1 MHGMKG
7 LPNMP
12 GRIPQTVALGA
23 SSLRVSPL
31 GVGTWQWGDRAIWRF
46 GTDYTR
52 ADCEAAYASSRA
64 AGVTFF
70 DTAEI
75 YGRGASEEL
84 LGVQVRKDL
93 APPVVA
99 TKFAPL
105 PGRLTAASVARAL
118 DASLRRLGMSVV
130 DLYQVHWPF
139 TLLNLDTVMLAL
151 ADQVAAG
158 RVRAVGVSNFS
169 ARQIERARTVLARRN
184 IPLASN
190 QVSYSL
196 LHRDP
201 ERNGVL
207 EACRQLDVRLI
218 AYSPLSQG
226 ALTGK
231 YHEGVRIR
239 GVRALTGPFRPAA
252 LHASAPL
259 IQRMREIGAAHGD
272 KTPAQVALN
281 WLMCRGALP
290 IPGAK
295 NAAQATANAGA
306 LGWEL
311 TDEEYA
317 RLSALSRGV

>member
-1 MHGMKG
+1 MV
-7 LPNMP
+7 
-12 GRIPQTVALGA
+12 GRIPETIALGA
-23 SSLRVSPL
+23 SPLHVSAL
-31 GVGTWQWGDRAIWRF
+31 GVGTWQWGDRTTWRF
-46 GTDYTR
+46 GTDYAR

-64 AGVTFF
+64 ASITFF
-70 DTAEI
+70 DTAEV
-75 YGRGASEEL
+75 YGLGASETI
-84 LGVQVRKDL
+84 LGALVRKDP
-93 APPVVA
+93 APVVVA

-105 PGRLTAASVARAL
+105 PGRLTVASVGRAL
-118 DASLRRLGMSVV
+118 AASLRRLGLPAV

-139 TLLNLDTVMLAL
+139 TLLSLDALMLAL
-151 ADQVAAG
+151 ADQVEAG

-169 ARQIERARTVLARRN
+169 ARQTERAHTVLARRG

-196 LHRDP
+196 LHREP

-226 ALTGK
+226 ALSGK
-231 YHEGVRIR
+231 YHEGTPVRGSR
-239 GVRALTGPFRPAA
+239 RMMAPFRPAA

-259 IQRMREIGAAHGD
+259 IQRMREIGAAHGG

-295 NAAQATANAGA
+295 NAAQAAANAGA

-311 TDEEYA
+311 TDDEYA
-317 RLSALSRGV
+317 QLSALSRG

>member
-1 MHGMKG
+1 MT
-7 LPNMP
+7 
-12 GRIPQTVALGA
+12 GRIPETVALGA
-23 SSLRVSPL
+23 SPLRVSPL
-31 GVGTWQWGDRAIWRF
+31 GVGTWQWGDRSIWRF

-52 ADCEAAYASSRA
+52 TDCEAAYASSRA
-64 AGVTFF
+64 AGITFF
-70 DTAEI
+70 DTAEV
-75 YGRGASEEL
+75 YGRGTSETI
-84 LGVQVRKDL
+84 LGALVRKDP
-93 APPVVA
+93 APVVVA

-105 PGRLTAASVARAL
+105 PGRLTPASVGRAL
-118 DASLRRLGMSVV
+118 EASLRRLGLPAV

-139 TLLNLDTVMLAL
+139 TLLSLDALMLAL
-151 ADQVAAG
+151 ADQVEAG

-169 ARQIERARTVLARRN
+169 ARQMERARTVLARRG

-226 ALTGK
+226 ALSGK
-231 YHEGVRIR
+231 YHEGTPVRGPR
-239 GVRALTGPFRPAA
+239 RVMAPFRSAA

-259 IQRMREIGAAHGD
+259 IQRMREIGAAHGG

-295 NAAQATANAGA
+295 SAAQAAANAGA

-311 TDEEYA
+311 TDDEYA
-317 RLSALSRGV
+317 QLSALSRG

>member
-1 MHGMKG
+1 
-7 LPNMP
+7 MP
-12 GRIPQTVALGA
+12 GRIPDTVALGT
-23 SSLRVSPL
+23 SPLRVSSL
-31 GVGTWQWGDRAIWRF
+31 GVGTWQWGDRGYWQF
-46 GTDYTR
+46 GTDYSR
-52 ADCEAAYASSRA
+52 ADCEAAYAGSRER
-64 AGVTFF
+64 GLTFF

-84 LGVQVRKDL
+84 LGALVRKDPM
-93 APPVVA
+93 PPVVA

-105 PGRLTAASVARAL
+105 PGRLTVASVARAL
-118 DASLRRLGMSVV
+118 DASLKRLGLPVV

-139 TLLNLDTVMLAL
+139 TLLNLDAVMLAL
-151 ADQVAAG
+151 ADQVEAG

-169 ARQIERARTVLARRN
+169 ARQMERARSVLARRN

-218 AYSPLSQG
+218 AYSPLGQG
-226 ALTGK
+226 ALSGK
-231 YHEGVRIR
+231 YHEGTRVRGAR
-239 GVRALTGPFRPAA
+239 RMSRLFRPAA

-281 WLMCRGALP
+281 WLMCRGAVP

-295 NAAQATANAGA
+295 NAAQASANAGA

-317 RLSALSRGV
+317 QLSALSRDA